1 MKSLVTINLAV
12 SLAQEKKVRKEKKIK
27 VRSSMSKM
35 FNVIKTV
42 IKIESAANLMTFKIP
57 YVYCYT

>member
-1 MKSLVTINLAV
+1 
-12 SLAQEKKVRKEKKIK
+12 
-27 VRSSMSKM
+27 MSKM